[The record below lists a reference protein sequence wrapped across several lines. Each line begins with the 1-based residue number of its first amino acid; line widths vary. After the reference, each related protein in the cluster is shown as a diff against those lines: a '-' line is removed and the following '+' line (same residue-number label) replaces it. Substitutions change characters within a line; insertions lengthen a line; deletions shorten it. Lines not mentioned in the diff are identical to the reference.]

1 MNTLTMPALSA
12 PAPFP
17 WKCGKMVEI
26 LSFYLRTVSA
36 GVYGMVEKKAKKET
50 PLSDELDV
58 LIRRCQDGDSSA
70 MQVLYEQHK
79 TQVFNLAYRYT
90 YNRAIAEDLLH
101 DIFIKVFH
109 QLHRLDNAQAFQGW
123 LYRVAVNTCLSFL
136 RSHKSPVKNTVSFT
150 DAAFLEPSG
159 YDNYSPTKKALEA
172 AINELPMKLKSVFLL
187 HDVQGHKHHE
197 IAEIMSWSVGTS
209 KSQLF
214 KARMKIRKI
223 LESRSQV

>member
-1 MNTLTMPALSA
+1 
-12 PAPFP
+12 
-17 WKCGKMVEI
+17 MVGI
-26 LSFYLRTVSA
+26 FISLLRNEGA
-36 GVYGMVEKKAKKET
+36 GVYGMVQNKSKVEQ
-50 PLSDELDV
+50 PLSSELDI
-58 LIRRCQDGDSSA
+58 LIRRCQDGDSTA
-70 MQVLYEQHK
+70 MQALYERHK

-90 YNRAIAEDLLH
+90 YNRATAEDLLH
-101 DIFIKVFH
+101 DIFIKIFE
-109 QLHRLDNAQAFQGW
+109 QLYRLDNAQAFQGW
-123 LYRVAVNTCLSFL
+123 LYRVAVNTCLSYL

-159 YDNYSPTKKALEA
+159 RDDHSLAGKALEA
-172 AINELPMKLKSVFLL
+172 AINQLPMKLKTVFLL

-197 IAEIMSWSVGTS
+197 IAEVMGWSVGTS